1 MFRRHKDFFITLFL
15 VLFSAVLAMS
25 NIKNIGLAW
34 DEAIYF
40 GWVIRYAQWFDL
52 LFKLGLGEA
61 LTEAAINHFWVGANQ
76 HPPLVIL
83 LGACS
88 FSLLADIIGP
98 VTSLRLVNIMFFA
111 LSAGLVFRLGLIS
124 CNRRAGLLAAL
135 ILIGLPRIFG
145 HSLIYGMDMPMAFM
159 WLLTVFCFI
168 KGLENK
174 YWSLLTGFC
183 LGLALLTKINAVLL
197 PIVFLLWPLFVIVLR
212 YFCRER
218 NRPGQVTSG
227 VGAGRLID
235 ILKQAK
241 WNFLSIFFVSPLVMF
256 CLWPRLWYHPV
267 ALIKAYFLNKIDRM
281 VIPVYYLGQQYTQD
295 YAPWHYPLVLILF
308 TVPVVTWILFAAG
321 VFSYARNIGGDI
333 EGNKAEVKTSQ
344 SKAELEKNGIILT
357 GISKNEIGL
366 LIILCFDLQL
376 LLAVLPGV
384 PRYDGVRLFLNI
396 FPFMALVAGWGADW
410 LWNRFLTKKTAM
422 TIVSVSFVVLFMVPL
437 YRAKPF
443 YLSYYNELAGGIKGA
458 KKIGLETTYWGET
471 CNDDILNWLNK
482 NLAPG
487 AKICIYPLGSQVA
500 GIWKILGR
508 VRPDIE
514 IDSDYKAGD
523 YDYLVLNCRQG
534 FFDEQLWNIYK
545 NKKPLFDLQQGG
557 VSVTKIYKF

>member
-1 MFRRHKDFFITLFL
+1 MC
-15 VLFSAVLAMS
+15 SS
-25 NIKNIGLAW
+25 
-34 DEAIYF
+34 
-40 GWVIRYAQWFDL
+40 DL
-52 LFKLGLGEA
+52 
-61 LTEAAINHFWVGANQ
+61 GANQ
-76 HPPLVIL
+76 HPPLVL
-83 LGACS
+83 VVGAIS
-88 FSLLADIIGP
+88 FNLLADIIGP
-98 VTSLRLVNIMFFA
+98 LTSLRLVNIMFFA

-159 WLLTVFCFI
+159 GLLTVFCFI

-197 PIVFLLWPLFVIVLR
+197 PIVFLFWPLFVIVLR
-212 YFCRER
+212 YFCLGR
-218 NRPGQVTSG
+218 NRPGQVRSG
-227 VGAGRLID
+227 VGASRLID

-267 ALIKAYFLNKIDRM
+267 TLIKAYFLNKIDRM

-308 TVPVVTWILFAAG
+308 TVPVVILVLFAMG
-321 VFSYARNIGGDI
+321 VFSYSRNITENI
-333 EGNKAEVKTSQ
+333 EENLNENKAADKERNKDEQGNGGVK
-344 SKAELEKNGIILT
+344 LT
-357 GISKNEIGL
+357 KRNRNEIGL
-366 LIILCFDLQL
+366 LILLCFDLQL
-376 LLAVLPGV
+376 FLAILPGV
-384 PRYDGVRLFLNI
+384 PKYDGVRLFLNI

-410 LWNRFLTKKTAM
+410 LWSKFKTTKNMAM
-422 TIVSVSFVVLFMVPL
+422 IIAVSSFAVLFIVPL
-437 YRAKPF
+437 YQSKPF

-482 NLAPG
+482 NLTPK

-514 IDSDYKAGD
+514 ISSDYKAGD
-523 YDYLVLNCRQG
+523 YGYRSEERRVGKECRSR
-534 FFDEQLWNIYK
+534 WSPYH
-545 NKKPLFDLQQGG
+545 
-557 VSVTKIYKF
+557 